1 MTARAALL
9 LTVALGSAQVNSQEM
24 LSPQQR
30 IERLDVTLAEIRQH
44 DAEMKTES
52 NEAYRDLRGRTALDD
67 IKQWAFPDSLVDSI
81 SELTEKARASAPDW
95 DEDSLNLAESLMCI
109 ALARSEDLR
118 AYWMAMP
125 QISWRARWTAFA
137 EANHLESDEI
147 DPALLS
153 EEQSLL
159 AALESG
165 RFTDASSHTKK
176 LDELLATALTKSSG
190 EIIRRRNP
198 QDIVFVDRGTPC
210 PVDKQRGDSP
220 SAHLAVAANPEEWYP
235 AGAKD
240 RGESGSIVVRAR
252 IADSNCATAFAVLVS
267 SGYPELD
274 AAALK
279 VAEASRYLAAVEA
292 GKPVASELTFKV
304 RFELEE
310 EE

>member
-1 MTARAALL
+1 
-9 LTVALGSAQVNSQEM
+9 
-24 LSPQQR
+24 
-30 IERLDVTLAEIRQH
+30 
-44 DAEMKTES
+44 MKTES

-67 IKQWAFPDSLVDSI
+67 IKQWAFPDSLIDSI

-109 ALARSEDLR
+109 ALVRSEDLR

-125 QISWRARWTAFA
+125 QVSWRARWTAFA

-210 PVDKQRGDSP
+210 PVDKQRGDSRRLIWP
-220 SAHLAVAANPEEWYP
+220 WPPIRRNGIRP
-235 AGAKD
+235 AQ
-240 RGESGSIVVRAR
+240 R
-252 IADSNCATAFAVLVS
+252 IAVNPVPSSCARVLPTATVQR
-267 SGYPELD
+267 P
-274 AAALK
+274 
-279 VAEASRYLAAVEA
+279 SRYW
-292 GKPVASELTFKV
+292 
-304 RFELEE
+304 
-310 EE
+310 